1 MMIIYLIIIITIRDN
16 KDRLIYLK
24 NLRESSLI
32 KGQEISII
40 LKILGFNQEFI
51 LNLVKIL
58 INLMNNLT
66 IAKINSIMI
75 FRI

>member
-1 MMIIYLIIIITIRDN
+1 MRDN
-16 KDRLIYLK
+16 KDHLIYLK